1 MRATLLVLLLVLVS
15 STARAEDEN
24 NVGVVVTGQ
33 ATLQPAL
40 VNQIEHWL
48 RKNGHTVVASP
59 LQPDAINTVIDCL
72 LMGDENCAR
81 GVIEKRS
88 KSRQVVF
95 TKVDREA
102 GQPNAYAVTAYWFD
116 KGKNAVLLR
125 RVCESCTE
133 AVLRTTADELMAAL
147 TRATRKDVGQLR
159 CTSMPSGASV
169 TVDGKAIGLTPLEA
183 DVTAGKHE
191 VVINHPT
198 HEREV
203 REITVR
209 PGEPVVLDVPL
220 KARPEDQIRGPNRDK
235 PLAFG
240 LIGGGG
246 ALVVTGVL
254 LYMTSEDDE
263 GSGFQYR
270 ETRLLG
276 ASVGLV
282 GAAAV
287 AVGFYFFTRKPRA
300 ESAPTVSVVRGG
312 TVVGWTRTF

>member
-1 MRATLLVLLLVLVS
+1 MRSILTLLFLILLS
-15 STARAEDEN
+15 SSVRAEDEN

-48 RKNGHTVVASP
+48 RKNGHTLVASP

-125 RVCESCTE
+125 RVCEGCTE

-159 CTSMPSGASV
+159 ATSMPAGASV
-169 TVDGKAIGLTPLEA
+169 TVDGKAIGVTPLEA

-191 VVINHPT
+191 IVVTHPT
-198 HEREV
+198 HAQEV

-209 PGEPVVLDVPL
+209 PGEPVALDVTL
-220 KARPEDQIRGPNRDK
+220 KPRPEDEIRGPNPDK
-235 PLAFG
+235 PLAYG
-240 LIGGGG
+240 LIGGGA

-263 GSGFQYR
+263 GTGFDYR

-276 ASVGLV
+276 ASVGLA
-282 GAAAV
+282 GAAAIG
-287 AVGFYFFTRKPRA
+287 VGFYFYTRKPRV

-312 TVVGWTRTF
+312 TMVGWTRSF